1 MAIHVRNRYLKPLIR
16 RASKVVFFILL
27 LIVVGRC
34 MGDPFYWLN
43 YDFVL
48 KVGHLIYGAGEIGAE
63 NIDDTY
69 FYIDLITA
77 VAITTAIYLLI
88 VKLIKKIRSK

>member
-1 MAIHVRNRYLKPLIR
+1 MATLAR
-16 RASKVVFFILL
+16 RVSKVVFFILL
-27 LIVVGRC
+27 LVVVGRC
-34 MGDPFYWLN
+34 MGDPFYWLS

-69 FYIDLITA
+69 FYIDLVIA
-77 VAITTAIYLLI
+77 VSVTTAIYLLI
-88 VKLIKKIRSK
+88 VTLIKKIRSK

>member
-1 MAIHVRNRYLKPLIR
+1 MAIHVRNRCLKSLIR

-27 LIVVGRC
+27 LMVVGRC
-34 MGDPFYWLN
+34 IGNPFYWLN

-48 KVGHLIYGAGEIGAE
+48 NVGHLIYGAGEIGAE

-69 FYIDLITA
+69 FYIDFTTA
-77 VAITTAIYLLI
+77 IAITTVIYLLI
-88 VKLIKKIRSK
+88 VKLIKKIRGK